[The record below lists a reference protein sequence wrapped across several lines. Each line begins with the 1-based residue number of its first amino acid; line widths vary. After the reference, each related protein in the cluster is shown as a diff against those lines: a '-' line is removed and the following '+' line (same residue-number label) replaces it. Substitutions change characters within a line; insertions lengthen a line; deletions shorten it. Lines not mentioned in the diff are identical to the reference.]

1 MNEAIAH
8 GELFGLGRILVKQ
21 IDQKRAPL
29 ISTGMKGALID
40 EQIASAYCL
49 RSQSIEQG
57 YFGSRS
63 NANLNR
69 ESFFKR
75 TRVRFPKYFKCS
87 LTIGVFYRLLFF
99 RRLRYD
105 FDFLAAK
112 QTDFFR
118 VHVKHFQSQW
128 KILPFVRVWYEQCL
142 CRSEILFI
150 CEFFKKFAW
159 KSLKK
164 RRRNY
169 FAV

>member
-118 VHVKHFQSQW
+118 VHVKHFQSQ
-128 KILPFVRVWYEQCL
+128 
-142 CRSEILFI
+142 
-150 CEFFKKFAW
+150 
-159 KSLKK
+159 
-164 RRRNY
+164 
-169 FAV
+169 